1 MWNRF
6 MSSPY
11 AHFITAM
18 ALTLGLV
25 LGLLTGHPGK
35 SSMAKFDASAQTAP
49 SPVARPELASHTNS
63 RPERPVAT
71 DFEHSLVLR
80 QPDGR

>member
-11 AHFITAM
+11 AHFITAV

-25 LGLLTGHPGK
+25 FGLLNENPGK
-35 SSMAKFDASAQTAP
+35 SSLAKFDADAVTVKQVP
-49 SPVARPELASHTNS
+49 
-63 RPERPVAT
+63 
-71 DFEHSLVLR
+71 R
-80 QPDGR
+80 Q

>member
-11 AHFITAM
+11 AHFITAI

-25 LGLLTGHPGK
+25 FGLLTGHPGK
-35 SSMAKFDASAQTAP
+35 SSMAKFDASAQKASSQAIQP
-49 SPVARPELASHTNS
+49 ALASHMNS
-63 RPERPVAT
+63 QDPLETSFDYSAAPG
-71 DFEHSLVLR
+71 
-80 QPDGR
+80 QPDNR

>member
-11 AHFITAM
+11 AHFITAI

-25 LGLLTGHPGK
+25 FGLLTGHSGK
-35 SSMAKFDASAQTAP
+35 SSMAKFDASAQQTP
-49 SPVARPELASHTNS
+49 SHAVQPALASHMNS
-63 RPERPVAT
+63 RDDHPVAT
-71 DFEHSLVLR
+71 SFDQSVAREQTDDR
-80 QPDGR
+80 

>member
-18 ALTLGLV
+18 VLTLGLV
-25 LGLLTGHPGK
+25 FGLLTGQTGK
-35 SSMAKFDASAQTAP
+35 SSMAVFDASAQKASSDAVQP
-49 SPVARPELASHTNS
+49 ALASHMNS
-63 RPERPVAT
+63 DDHPVEI
-71 DFEHSLVLR
+71 DFDHSAVTR
-80 QPDGR
+80 QSNNR

>member
-11 AHFITAM
+11 AHFITAI

-35 SSMAKFDASAQTAP
+35 SSTAKFDAWAQTAP
-49 SPVARPELASHTNS
+49 
-63 RPERPVAT
+63 
-71 DFEHSLVLR
+71 LVLR

>member
-11 AHFITAM
+11 AHFITAI

-25 LGLLTGHPGK
+25 LVLLTGHPGK
-35 SSMAKFDASAQTAP
+35 SSMAKIDVSAQKASSHTAR
-49 SPVARPELASHTNS
+49 STLASHMNS
-63 RPERPVAT
+63 QDSLETSFDYSAT
-71 DFEHSLVLR
+71 PG
-80 QPDGR
+80 QPDNR

>member
-11 AHFITAM
+11 AHFFTAI

-49 SPVARPELASHTNS
+49 SPVVRPELTSRNDS

-71 DFEHSLVLR
+71 DYDLSLALR

>member
-11 AHFITAM
+11 AHFITAI

-25 LGLLTGHPGK
+25 LGLLSGHPGK

-49 SPVARPELASHTNS
+49 SHVARPELASHNNFRS
-63 RPERPVAT
+63 ERPVTA
-71 DFEHSLVLR
+71 DFDHSLVLR
-80 QPDGR
+80 QPDAR

>member
-11 AHFITAM
+11 AHFITAIV
-18 ALTLGLV
+18 LTLGLV

-35 SSMAKFDASAQTAP
+35 SSMAKFDASAQNAP
-49 SPVARPELASHTNS
+49 STVARPELASRNNS
-63 RPERPVAT
+63 RPEAPVTT
-71 DFEHSLVLR
+71 DFDHSLVL
-80 QPDGR
+80 